1 MSLIII
7 KQYKNRDVKVTLP
20 NHSQLVSKEK
30 TDNSTMLKASV
41 ILKLAALNTNSR
53 RE

>member
-30 TDNSTMLKASV
+30 TDNSTFNNVKSLSHFKTSCP
-41 ILKLAALNTNSR
+41 KHQF
-53 RE
+53 